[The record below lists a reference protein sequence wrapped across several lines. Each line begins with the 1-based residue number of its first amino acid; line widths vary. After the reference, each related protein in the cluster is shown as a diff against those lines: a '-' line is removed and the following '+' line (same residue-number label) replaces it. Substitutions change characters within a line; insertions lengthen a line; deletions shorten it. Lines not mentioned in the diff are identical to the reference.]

1 MRLPLLL
8 RGVGAPHQCSRV
20 NEKRSGWGVGFC
32 HWPAVDLPCMVPRFR
47 LAALSEN
54 AAADPPVAEPIPL
67 HRHHHRLA
75 LVDKV
80 LVPSVAASLRVGA
93 AFAVYFA
100 CHCYKPSE
108 CETARQHKVAELACY
123 RLERRLVVVPN
134 PPRQCPQVNTNMS
147 GWIGGGL
154 GVASLA
160 RTDWLC
166 VVKLGQHRVLPA
178 APAPSPALC
187 FFKNHKQ
194 WVLDHLVRR
203 PARHV
208 DHVRSV
214 AYNIPF
220 KKEKSK

>member
-1 MRLPLLL
+1 
-8 RGVGAPHQCSRV
+8 
-20 NEKRSGWGVGFC
+20 
-32 HWPAVDLPCMVPRFR
+32 MVPRFR

-100 CHCYKPSE
+100 
-108 CETARQHKVAELACY
+108 
-123 RLERRLVVVPN
+123 
-134 PPRQCPQVNTNMS
+134 
-147 GWIGGGL
+147 
-154 GVASLA
+154 

-214 AYNIPF
+214 AYNIRICTDATGYLF
-220 KKEKSK
+220 AEKVALLQCKVLHIGELGGTPL